1 MSESRSSGDG
11 NAVGAAAS
19 DFVDGDGCGAA
30 GALPVSAIPAIA
42 NTASA
47 SNGTKPDR
55 FMFFIMVS
63 SAIFGIPGN
72 SSVAGRETYFL
83 HESFL
88 RLHPRRTGGT
98 AYGNGR
104 TGKRRDRARRAGRR
118 LLLGHAGRIRV
129 GTRRH
134 ARHRGLSGGAAYT
147 AHYDLVST
155 GTTGHAESV
164 DVTYD
169 PSKVSFEQLLDVY
182 FLVAHD
188 PTELNYQ
195 GPDEGTQYR
204 SEIYY
209 TTAQQRDE
217 AQRYIASLEKRKV
230 YPAPIVTKLAPLSGF
245 YPAEDYH
252 QDYLVHNPDSPYIVY
267 NDIPKLRALKSK
279 FPNLV
284 DENAQPMRVI
294 AKQ

>member
-1 MSESRSSGDG
+1 MNRFRAFALATLAAVFATIVSPIGARASTEHVVLAGGCFWGMQAVFESVRG
-11 NAVGAAAS
+11 VTR
-19 DFVDGDGCGAA
+19 V
-30 GALPVSAIPAIA
+30 
-42 NTASA
+42 
-47 SNGTKPDR
+47 
-55 FMFFIMVS
+55 
-63 SAIFGIPGN
+63 
-72 SSVAGRETYFL
+72 VAGY
-83 HESFL
+83 
-88 RLHPRRTGGT
+88 
-98 AYGNGR
+98 
-104 TGKRRDRARRAGRR
+104 
-118 LLLGHAGRIRV
+118 
-129 GTRRH
+129 
-134 ARHRGLSGGAAYT
+134 SGGAAYT

-169 PSKVSFEQLLDVY
+169 PAKVSFEQLLDVY

-230 YPAPIVTKLAPLSGF
+230 YPAPIVTKLAPLAGF
-245 YPAEDYH
+245 YPAEAYH

-267 NDIPKLRALKSK
+267 NDLPKLRALQTK

-284 DENAQPMRVI
+284 NETAQPMQVI
-294 AKQ
+294 AKG